1 MKNKYSDLID
11 QTFSF
16 PTEEF
21 NTSQSG
27 QLEHRGIPMMDL
39 VEKYGSPL
47 RFSFLPRISENIQNA
62 KQWFQKAFE
71 KNNYTGKYHYCY
83 CTKSSHHKYV
93 LEEVLANDVHL
104 ETSSAFDIDIIK
116 KLYTEGQITEQ
127 HYIICN
133 GFKTEAYVSRIIELL
148 ELNFENLHIVLDNT
162 EEIDL
167 FTSRTKKTLNVGIR
181 IASEEEPKFEF
192 WTSRL
197 GIGYKFIVPFYKDKL
212 KSIPNVRL
220 TMLHFFI
227 NTGIRDTAYY
237 WNELNKCL
245 NVYTELS
252 ATADYLEH
260 LNIGGGFPIKRSL
273 NFKFDYEYMVNE
285 IVHQIKNRCTV
296 SEVKLPN
303 IFTEFGSYTVG
314 ESGGAIY
321 KVIGQKQQNDRERWN
336 MIDSSFMTT
345 LPDAWAI
352 NERFILLPLNK
363 WHHDY
368 ERVLLGGLTCDSDDY
383 YNSEQHVNA
392 IYLPKYDK
400 DSPLYLGFFNT
411 GAYQES
417 LSGQGGIKHCL
428 IPEPKKVIIYKD
440 QDGVLQDKL
449 IEDEQSSESM
459 MKILGY

>member
-21 NTSQSG
+21 TTSESG
-27 QLEHRGIPMMDL
+27 ELKHREISMMDL
-39 VEKYGSPL
+39 VAKYGSPL
-47 RFSFLPRISENIQNA
+47 RFSYLPRISENIQNA
-62 KQWFQKAFE
+62 KKWFHNAFE

-83 CTKSSHHKYV
+83 CTKSSHHKYI

-116 KLYTEGQITEQ
+116 KLYDEGRITKQ

-133 GFKTEAYVSRIIELL
+133 GFKTEGYVSRIIDLL
-148 ELNFENLHIVLDNT
+148 EANFENLHIVLDNT

-167 FTSRTKKTLNVGIR
+167 FTSRTEKTLKVGIR

-197 GIGYKFIVPFYKDKL
+197 GIGYKFIVPFYKEKL
-212 KSIPNVRL
+212 KDLPNVKL

-252 ATADYLEH
+252 GTASHLEH

-273 NFKFDYEYMVNE
+273 NFKFDYQY
-285 IVHQIKNRCTV
+285 
-296 SEVKLPN
+296 
-303 IFTEFGSYTVG
+303 
-314 ESGGAIY
+314 
-321 KVIGQKQQNDRERWN
+321 
-336 MIDSSFMTT
+336 
-345 LPDAWAI
+345 
-352 NERFILLPLNK
+352 
-363 WHHDY
+363 
-368 ERVLLGGLTCDSDDY
+368 
-383 YNSEQHVNA
+383 
-392 IYLPKYDK
+392 
-400 DSPLYLGFFNT
+400 
-411 GAYQES
+411 
-417 LSGQGGIKHCL
+417 
-428 IPEPKKVIIYKD
+428 
-440 QDGVLQDKL
+440 
-449 IEDEQSSESM
+449 
-459 MKILGY
+459 